1 MNNDLENNERGEK
14 LMERNMTLKDWII
27 TMILLALP
35 IVNIVMLIIWAV
47 DKDEPRNLFAKAYL
61 IVMAGAFVLV
71 IIFYIIMLVIIFAFS
86 AAFAY

>member
-1 MNNDLENNERGEK
+1 
-14 LMERNMTLKDWII
+14 MERNMTLKDWII

>member
-1 MNNDLENNERGEK
+1 
-14 LMERNMTLKDWII
+14 MERNMTLKDWII

-61 IVMAGAFVLV
+61 IVMAGAFALV

>member
-1 MNNDLENNERGEK
+1 
-14 LMERNMTLKDWII
+14 MERNMTLKDWII

-61 IVMAGAFVLV
+61 IVMAGVFALV